1 MARVLIVGCGC
12 RGQALARELLSRRH
26 AVRGTTRSSAG
37 VPAIEAAGAE
47 AWVGDPDRIATLTY
61 ALDGVTVLCWL
72 LGSARG
78 TEQHLDAL
86 HGTRLQMLLERSID
100 TTVRGVLYEAA
111 GSAGAARLAAGAAT
125 VRAACGRSEI
135 PWGLL
140 EADPR
145 ADGFDRWLT
154 AAVAGVERLLE
165 ARRPAAGAGVA
176 E

>member
-12 RGQALARELLSRRH
+12 RGQALTRELRVRGH
-26 AVRGTTRSSAG
+26 AVRGTTRTAAG
-37 VPAIEAAGAE
+37 ASAIEAAGAE

-72 LGSARG
+72 LGSAQG
-78 TEQHLDAL
+78 TAAQLDAL

-125 VRAACGRSEI
+125 VRAACARSEI

-145 ADGFDRWLT
+145 GGDWDGWVA
-154 AAVAGVERLLE
+154 AAVAGVEGLLE
-165 ARRPAAGAGVA
+165 ARRPAG
-176 E
+176 